1 MHHLDS
7 LSESEFIGLF
17 ETGERYLSAARSV
30 RAPIRFA
37 ALFLNGGPKSASSVE
52 HAHVQIVARE
62 NRHFAYPGTLRG
74 AMARDGSP
82 GGRTWCGDLSIG
94 GIPK

>member
-37 ALFLNGGPKSASSVE
+37 VLFLNGGPKSASSVE

-62 NRHFAYPGTLRG
+62 DRHFAYPELI
-74 AMARDGSP
+74 AARCPIDYWQRLFAAHELAAS
-82 GGRTWCGDLSIG
+82 R
-94 GIPK
+94 